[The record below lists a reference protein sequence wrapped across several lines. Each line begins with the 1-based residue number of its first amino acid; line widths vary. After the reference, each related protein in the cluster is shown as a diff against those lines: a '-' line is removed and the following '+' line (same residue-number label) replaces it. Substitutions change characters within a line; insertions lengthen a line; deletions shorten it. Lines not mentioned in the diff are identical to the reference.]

1 LVGCDQ
7 ENQYSRVHYAGE
19 GDNVVQF
26 FRDEYKDHKGKRKQI
41 TARMRKLR
49 RYMLTHYVLLILS
62 LVQNGLTLFIVV
74 SYPGPYKVTLII
86 VLCVSFAVSLPL
98 LLSGIK

>member
-1 LVGCDQ
+1 M
-7 ENQYSRVHYAGE
+7 
-19 GDNVVQF
+19 QF

-49 RYMLTHYVLLILS
+49 RYMLMHHALLILS

-74 SYPGPYKVTLII
+74 NYPGPYRGVLLI

-98 LLSGIK
+98 LLSGISK